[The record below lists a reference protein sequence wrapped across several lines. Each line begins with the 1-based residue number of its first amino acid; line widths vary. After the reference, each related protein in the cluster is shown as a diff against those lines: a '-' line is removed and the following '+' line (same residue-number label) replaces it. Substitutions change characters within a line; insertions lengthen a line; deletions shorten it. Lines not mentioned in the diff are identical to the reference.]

1 MLRTVGKPMGFK
13 TGELVVGH
21 FKLNLDVNIL
31 MMLSGSK
38 SDEMHLQSKY
48 IKDQKFKRKF
58 TYAAK

>member
-1 MLRTVGKPMGFK
+1 MGSK

-21 FKLNLDVNIL
+21 FKLNLDDCGLINIL